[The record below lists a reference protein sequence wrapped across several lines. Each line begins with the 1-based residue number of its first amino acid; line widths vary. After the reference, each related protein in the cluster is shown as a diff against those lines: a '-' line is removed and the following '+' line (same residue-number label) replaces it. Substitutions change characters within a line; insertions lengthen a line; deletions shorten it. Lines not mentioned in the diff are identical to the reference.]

1 MKNKGW
7 FIRLTHQQLS
17 AAMAQCIV
25 GCCGVALALMMT
37 GAAVAQNPNPEAAKP
52 GPEVSAPNGYTIHH
66 SVDLG
71 GRIANDQ
78 SPGRGRGGSALL
90 DGVGQLVRED
100 EVPRKRTGPILA
112 GSEADM
118 LPIRERPGSKPP
130 RKSRGPVVRVDLDA
144 TETMAQAPL
153 HPGPDV
159 SVEGLA
165 GAELE

>member
-1 MKNKGW
+1 MRSLREGSQMSFGELGIGHRQK
-7 FIRLTHQQLS
+7 FLLEF
-17 AAMAQCIV
+17 
-25 GCCGVALALMMT
+25 
-37 GAAVAQNPNPEAAKP
+37 P
-52 GPEVSAPNGYTIHH
+52 
-66 SVDLG
+66 LG